1 MEIEE
6 LKQNQKILANKL
18 IEIQKE
24 SRELKKDIE
33 KDLEKIKNRDTQIAK
48 ELNQAKLIVDTF
60 SKYQR
65 TFERTNFLNKV
76 FATIIFLFL
85 IFLTW
90 GSFLIKS
97 QANHI
102 KALEKTISLNQTAII
117 NALLGHAKFWVDN
130 ENNIKCN
137 LIKDIPEE
145 VKNSKIKNQK
155 KGK

>member
-102 KALEKTISLNQTAII
+102 KALEKTISLNQTAIV

-130 ENNIKCN
+130 ENNIKWN

>member
-6 LKQNQKILANKL
+6 LKQNQNILANKL

-24 SRELKKDIE
+24 SRKNRQDIE
-33 KDLEKIKNRDTQIAK
+33 KDLEKIKDRDTKIAEQLTKAK
-48 ELNQAKLIVDTF
+48 EIVDTF

-76 FATIIFLFL
+76 FAIIIFLFL
-85 IFLTW
+85 IFLIW

-102 KALEKTISLNQTAII
+102 KSLEKTISSNQTAVV
-117 NALLGHAKFWVDN
+117 NALLGNAKFWVDN
-130 ENNIKCN
+130 ENNIKWN

-145 VKNSKIKNQK
+145 VKNPKPINKKN
-155 KGK
+155 GK

>member
-90 GSFLIKS
+90 GSFLLKS

-102 KALEKTISLNQTAII
+102 GVPSGKRGFPTLRKL
-117 NALLGHAKFWVDN
+117 
-130 ENNIKCN
+130 
-137 LIKDIPEE
+137 
-145 VKNSKIKNQK
+145 KN
-155 KGK
+155 